1 MTSEATCGGFSVA
14 RLKIG
19 KTRFQWVHRGVNFEG
34 RQAAGASDMSD
45 EVAAHY
51 GSGGGLAEK
60 IADSLRGEGKELAA
74 LRPTDLSYIDEFHFL
89 GREATLRLS
98 MQMHLDADSRVLDI
112 GSGLGG
118 AARTLATEYAC
129 HVTGIDL
136 TPAYCEVAGVMSD
149 WVGLAGRTSF
159 QLGDATE
166 LPFADRR
173 FDAAI
178 SQHAAMNIA
187 ARDRLYAEAHRV
199 LVPGGRFAI
208 YDILQGEG
216 GDPLYPAP
224 WAREASMPDS
234 QYWKY
239 RIPRRKASTG
249 CGRERRARCR
259 APHRRLPR
267 RSCSAMTSTGR

>member
-1 MTSEATCGGFSVA
+1 
-14 RLKIG
+14 
-19 KTRFQWVHRGVNFEG
+19 
-34 RQAAGASDMSD
+34 MSD
-45 EVAAHY
+45 KVSAHY
-51 GSGGGLAEK
+51 GSGGELADK
-60 IADSLRGEGKELAA
+60 IADSLRGEGKDLAA

-89 GREATLRLS
+89 GREATLRLAA
-98 MQMHLDADSRVLDI
+98 QMNLDPNSRVLDI

-118 AARTLATEYAC
+118 AARTLAAEYAC

-159 QLGDATE
+159 QLGDATD

-199 LVPGGRFAI
+199 LLPGGRFAI

-224 WAREASMPDS
+224 WAREASISHLVTSQAMQRLLAAAGFEILEIQDS
-234 QYWKY
+234 SQESLDWL
-239 RIPRRKASTG
+239 
-249 CGRERRARCR
+249 RAR
-259 APHRRLPR
+259 
-267 RSCSAMTSTGR
+267 SAGARPGGTPPVTSKILFGDDFDWPMMVRNQLRGLEEDRIRTVSFVCEA